1 MCAVKQISCIHI
13 VPTWFLIKI
22 YLWIWVSVR
31 FCLILFHQN
40 VSMAS
45 HFNFSSLKAPFI
57 LLTLYIL
64 AHSYMQWSLH
74 CKTFIMEMFLRKRW
88 WFISRDKR
96 RLTTHAT
103 AREMTEWKNLQI
115 CLSLLSFTPRS
126 YRNLIWIHKKSVCVS
141 LSLS

>member
-1 MCAVKQISCIHI
+1 MCAVKQISSIHI

-31 FCLILFHQN
+31 FRLILFHQN

-45 HFNFSSLKAPFI
+45 DFNFQASK
-57 LLTLYIL
+57 LLLSYLHCTTLI
-64 AHSYMQWSLH
+64 HSYMQWSLH

-103 AREMTEWKNLQI
+103 AREMTEWKKSSNLPLC
-115 CLSLLSFTPRS
+115 CLFFTPRS

-141 LSLS
+141 

>member
-31 FCLILFHQN
+31 FYLILFHHN

-45 HFNFSSLKAPFI
+45 DFNFQASK
-57 LLTLYIL
+57 LLL
-64 AHSYMQWSLH
+64 SYLH
-74 CKTFIMEMFLRKRW
+74 CIYSLTHICNGAFIVRLLLWKCSWEKDDDLSAEIKGV
-88 WFISRDKR
+88 SRLMQQLEKWQNVKIFKSAS
-96 RLTTHAT
+96 LC
-103 AREMTEWKNLQI
+103 
-115 CLSLLSFTPRS
+115 CLSLLAPIE
-126 YRNLIWIHKKSVCVS
+126 IWFEYIKSLCVC